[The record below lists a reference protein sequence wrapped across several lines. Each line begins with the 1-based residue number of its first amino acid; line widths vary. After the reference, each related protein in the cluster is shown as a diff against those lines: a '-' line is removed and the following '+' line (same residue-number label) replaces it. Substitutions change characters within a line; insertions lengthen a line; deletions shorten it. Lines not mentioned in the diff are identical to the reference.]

1 MCHWIVVSSIEAGL
15 AGEQASQTSTG
26 RERKTKI
33 ELKGGKKKK
42 ETQQPQIP
50 VSNAKSQLALLPVTL
65 ATFLMVSME
74 TGGMERASWCGVVA
88 APSIISGGRET
99 PRARHREGGGNVYF
113 CSLPLGVPD
122 SPPLSIL
129 MPFANSVAFP

>member
-1 MCHWIVVSSIEAGL
+1 MSSIEAGL

-26 RERKTKI
+26 RDRNPKI
-33 ELKGGKKKK
+33 ELKGKKKKKK

-65 ATFLMVSME
+65 ATFLMVAME
-74 TGGMERASWCGVVA
+74 TGGMERASWCGVGA

-99 PRARHREGGGNVYF
+99 PRAKHREGGGKVYF

-122 SPPLSIL
+122 SPSLSIR
-129 MPFANSVAFP
+129 MPFANPVAFL

>member
-1 MCHWIVVSSIEAGL
+1 MSFIEARL

-26 RERKTKI
+26 RERNPKI
-33 ELKGGKKKK
+33 ELKGGGK
-42 ETQQPQIP
+42 EKTQQPQIP

-65 ATFLMVSME
+65 ATFLMVAME

-99 PRARHREGGGNVYF
+99 PRARHREGGGKVYF

-122 SPPLSIL
+122 SPSLSIR
-129 MPFANSVAFP
+129 MPFANPVAFL